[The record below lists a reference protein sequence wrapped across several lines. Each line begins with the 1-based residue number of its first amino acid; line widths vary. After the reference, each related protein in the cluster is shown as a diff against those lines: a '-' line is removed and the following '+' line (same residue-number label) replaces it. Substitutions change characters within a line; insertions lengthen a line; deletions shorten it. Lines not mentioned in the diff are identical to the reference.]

1 MTEPGEGCVSN
12 IFLVP
17 KADNKWR
24 LILNL
29 KVLNMYTE
37 HEHFKMEGIDC
48 VRDLLTRREYMCKLD
63 LRDAYLSVPINP
75 SEVSEVSVEGH
86 NISVQCPPIWAGHG
100 PSGLHEDTQTSLG
113 PPKSQGPEN
122 HSLLLLIGRNMKEA
136 EEAYQTEKA
145 LLEEL
150 GFVVN
155 SEKSVTSFPGDGI
168 FGVRDRFTVRLPQ
181 AKVKAI
187 KNSCR
192 QMLRR
197 QTQSIRQLSHLVG
210 VLAATGLAVVPAP
223 LHYWGLQALKIKITS
238 RMRQG

>member
-1 MTEPGEGCVSN
+1 MAVQGYGIPFQQIPSRRQLPPFAFSEQESSIISTEILKLQEKGAVSVTEPGEGCVSN

-122 HSLLLLIGRNMKEA
+122 HSLPGRPIAHWPKHEGSRGSLSNRKGSPGGV
-136 EEAYQTEKA
+136 
-145 LLEEL
+145 
-150 GFVVN
+150 GFCG
-155 SEKSVTSFPGDGI
+155 EQREI
-168 FGVRDRFTVRLPQ
+168 
-181 AKVKAI
+181 
-187 KNSCR
+187 
-192 QMLRR
+192 
-197 QTQSIRQLSHLVG
+197 SH
-210 VLAATGLAVVPAP
+210 
-223 LHYWGLQALKIKITS
+223 
-238 RMRQG
+238 